1 MTIAL
6 FILSYV
12 IGAAALALW
21 FDLRFPKLRPTSWVR
36 IGVATAVAMGIDQLC
51 THSLEFGPR
60 LFGVIGVILPSLAL
74 SCLVSIW
81 LLRMMR
87 AAMPA

>member
-1 MTIAL
+1 MIAL
-6 FILSYV
+6 FIVSYV
-12 IGAAALALW
+12 IGAAALAFWL
-21 FDLRFPKLRPTSWVR
+21 DIRFPQLRPTSWVR
-36 IGVATAVAMGIDQLC
+36 IGGATAVVMGIDQLC
-51 THSLEFGPR
+51 TYSLEFGPR
-60 LFGVIGVILPSLAL
+60 LVGVVGVILPSLAL